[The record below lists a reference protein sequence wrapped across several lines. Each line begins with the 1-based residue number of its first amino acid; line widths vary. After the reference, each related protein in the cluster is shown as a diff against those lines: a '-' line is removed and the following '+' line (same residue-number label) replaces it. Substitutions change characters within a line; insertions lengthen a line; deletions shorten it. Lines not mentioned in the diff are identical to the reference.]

1 MYTCTGV
8 LGTMVPCLPAMPPA
22 AQKMSLRPSNLNL
35 ESGKLTFGRAIDTD
49 ESKECSRFGDEQK
62 EPKFVFKSLVTDPKF
77 FDCTLVF
84 GPDEDDL
91 DLHGGLLAAMSKPF
105 RVLTPIKE
113 HGFALTAFDIGTI
126 LTLTA
131 PFDLLHQFIY
141 PKIVKKLGVIL
152 TTQFYIIIFGL
163 TCIAL
168 PFTGLANGLH
178 KYGAIAMLAS
188 VMAILIPARI

>member
-62 EPKFVFKSLVTDPKF
+62 E
-77 FDCTLVF
+77 
-84 GPDEDDL
+84 
-91 DLHGGLLAAMSKPF
+91 
-105 RVLTPIKE
+105 VLTPIKE

-188 VMAILIPARI
+188 VMAILIPARIAVFISIFVMISNASSPVNRPTVNGLGQSTA